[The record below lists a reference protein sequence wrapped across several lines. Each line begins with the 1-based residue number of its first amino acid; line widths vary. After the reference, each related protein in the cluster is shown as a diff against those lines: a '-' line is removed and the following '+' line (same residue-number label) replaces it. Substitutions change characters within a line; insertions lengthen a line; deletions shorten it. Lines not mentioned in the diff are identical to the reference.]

1 MTVPYEYRATSRR
14 PLTLAGAALALG
26 ALALS
31 LPAGASPAQWALTLA
46 VLLVH
51 VTSFRVTGCRICE
64 GCLTIRCGRSS
75 RRIPLGEIACAQLTG
90 RGRRAACVLHL
101 AGGEQLRLPPD
112 CLPPPETLVARLA
125 EHGVPV
131 ARA

>member
-14 PLTLAGAALALG
+14 PLTLAGAALALA
-26 ALALS
+26 ALAFS

-51 VTSFRVTGCRICE
+51 VTTYRVTGCRICE
-64 GCLTIRCGRSS
+64 GQLTIRTDRSS
-75 RRIPLGEIACAQLTG
+75 RQIPLEEISCAQLTG
-90 RGRRAACVLHL
+90 QGRRARCTLHL
-101 AGGEQLRLPPD
+101 AGGELLRLPPN

-125 EHGVPV
+125 EYGVPV
-131 ARA
+131 VRE